1 MQCHQ
6 QTSTLPTAQ
15 PSPLLTTTAA
25 MIKMVCCWLSG
36 ALRWIVV
43 AHPGSS
49 DVLDIITEASY
60 FGYHT
65 LNHDNEASTR
75 PRQQTKTRG

>member
-1 MQCHQ
+1 
-6 QTSTLPTAQ
+6 
-15 PSPLLTTTAA
+15 

-65 LNHDNEASTR
+65 LSHDNEASTR
-75 PRQQTKTRG
+75 ARSQTKTSAISSMHRYPVHQIAVES